1 MRRTYVYLPQTLDAV
16 RVLGLEVAAARRR
29 RRMTAKDLA
38 ERAHIDSKTLRKVE
52 RGDPTVAVGTMFEV
66 AGLVGI
72 DLFGVEPSRLPSM
85 VQRAEDR
92 LSLLPSRVVE
102 PGGEVDDDF

>member
-16 RVLGLEVAAARRR
+16 RALGLQVAAARRR

-38 ERAHIDSKTLRKVE
+38 ERAHIDAKTLRKVE
-52 RGDPTVAVGTMFEV
+52 RGDPTVAIGTMFEV

-72 DLFGVEPSRLPSM
+72 ELFGVEPSRLPSM

-102 PGGEVDDDF
+102 PGDEVDDDF